1 MLRKHADKYS
11 QSAFSTRLSAFGVN
25 FYELFVPD
33 LMHEF
38 ELGVWK
44 GTFAHLLRLLAAQGP
59 GAVQEFNR
67 R

>member
-1 MLRKHADKYS
+1 MNVYD
-11 QSAFSTRLSAFGVN
+11 
-25 FYELFVPD
+25 LFVPD

-44 GTFAHLLRLLAAQGP
+44 GTFNHLLRLLAAQGAA
-59 GAVQEFNR
+59 AVQEFNR